1 MFKLFKLGGIQKLL
15 QKAQTLEER
24 LGQAVIY
31 SNLLLMGLSKALKM
45 RPLFLRN
52 RYAKNC

>member
-1 MFKLFKLGGIQKLL
+1 MPEKIV
-15 QKAQTLEER
+15 AQVTAIFTSSTVLRGR

-45 RPLFLRN
+45 RP
-52 RYAKNC
+52 

>member
-1 MFKLFKLGGIQKLL
+1 MFKLFKLGDIPKLL
-15 QKAQTLEER
+15 QTAQSLEESI
-24 LGQAVIY
+24 GQAVIY